1 MNGHRPTGSC
11 NNFQRLFFVAVM
23 VLLAAGI
30 SPPAGAAGMPLG
42 EMKAARPA
50 PDFTLP
56 DLDGVPH
63 TLSAYRGRVVM
74 VNFWATWC
82 PPCRKEI
89 PSMQRAWKILKG
101 QGVVM
106 LAIHVGGDVEDV
118 AQFTYDYA
126 VEFPVLM
133 DRDSDVI
140 DAWPIRG
147 LPTTII
153 VDKNGVMALQAIG
166 SREWD
171 DPATLKRIL
180 QLREE

>member
-1 MNGHRPTGSC
+1 MV
-11 NNFQRLFFVAVM
+11 VAAS
-23 VLLAAGI
+23 LPADAASLSLA
-30 SPPAGAAGMPLG
+30 
-42 EMKAARPA
+42 EMKRAKPA

-56 DLDGVPH
+56 DLDGAPH

-82 PPCRKEI
+82 PPYRKEI
-89 PSMQRAWKILKG
+89 PSMQRAWEFLKD
-101 QGVVM
+101 QGVIM
-106 LAIHVGGDVEDV
+106 LAVHVGGDVDDV

-133 DRDSDVI
+133 DRDSKVI
-140 DAWPIRG
+140 NAWPVRG

-166 SREWD
+166 GREWD
-171 DPATLKRIL
+171 DPAILERLL
-180 QLREE
+180 QLQRN